1 MNTTSATAASAENS
15 ARLKNFPI
23 AWFAVIMGLAGLT
36 IAWARTERTFVLEAS
51 VSPWLLG
58 VSIAVFVILALIYSA
73 KALRYREAVTAELV
87 HPVKQAF
94 VPTFSIGLIL
104 LSIATYATAPG
115 ISLWLWSAGTLLHLI
130 LTLYVL
136 SSWIHHSKYEI
147 GHLNPAWFI
156 PVVGNIIVP
165 IAAVPHGAWEVAW
178 LFFAVGLVFWL
189 VLLTLVFYRLIFHP
203 PLPDKLVPT
212 LAILVAPPA
221 AGFLAYVALN
231 GGRLDGFARVLYGA
245 GLFLLLLLAAQ
256 LGRLARLKFYLSWWA
271 YSFPLAALTLATLRM
286 TQLTGQPAYRYLGY
300 VLLALLS
307 AVLALLAV
315 RTLLAVA
322 RREVCVEEA

>member
-1 MNTTSATAASAENS
+1 MPPAESAPLSDAAL
-15 ARLKNFPI
+15 RLRNFPVSF
-23 AWFAVIMGLAGLT
+23 FAAVMGLGGLT
-36 IAWARTERTFVLEAS
+36 LAWQRAGFPVTGRVLWV
-51 VSPWLLG
+51 VSAAVCVLL
-58 VSIAVFVILALIYSA
+58 AALYAA
-73 KALRYREAVTAELV
+73 KAVRFPQAVRAEFT
-87 HPVKQAF
+87 HPVKINF
-94 VPTFSIGLIL
+94 FPTVTIGLL
-104 LSIATYATAPG
+104 LLAIGGRDWAPDASNVLWIAGAIA
-115 ISLWLWSAGTLLHLI
+115 HLG
-130 LTLYVL
+130 LTVTVMSY
-136 SSWIHHSKYEI
+136 WINHRELQTQ
-147 GHLNPAWFI
+147 HLNPAWFI